1 MCSAAQLRLGPH
13 VFLFS
18 QLRTEINDRSIVT
31 ALGTLS
37 QEKEGYKRWLSNEIY
52 YSPEVY

>member
-1 MCSAAQLRLGPH
+1 MCSAAQLRPDPH